1 MSYLTKDTVKE
12 VNPVYKKHIERW
24 RYFWASFNG
33 GFDYRNSSL
42 EMLRRYMNEDS
53 QPGQQYEQRLN
64 YTALENSCKMIVD
77 TYRAFL
83 FRTLPVRA
91 LGNLNK
97 LPYTED
103 WLNSIDLDGTDIDQF
118 MKEANS
124 LAMIYGH
131 IWVLVDK
138 PQSGTAVTLEQE
150 IQQGIRPYAQL
161 ITPENVMDWEY
172 TRVNGRY
179 VLNYLKQKEHEDKEI
194 LIVKVWTNESI
205 CRYQYTKKDENLT
218 LLEELPN
225 TIGEIPF
232 AMLKANPSH
241 TPGLGLSDIADVAK
255 IQQAIFNLMS
265 EAEQSIRVSGHPSL
279 VKTSDTDASAG
290 AGAIITV
297 DSNLPGELKPYLLQ
311 PSSANIDSIIKVL
324 KEHQEMILKMVHLQ
338 GVTEHN
344 TVAKSGIAL
353 QTEFSM
359 LNTRLGDKADSLERL
374 EHKIWKLF
382 QVWTGVQADDEFLVE
397 YKKKFDLRDENNDL
411 ANYKTVRE
419 MGLPSETLN
428 KELDK
433 QIARI
438 VVKDGDVLDEIVDE
452 INNAETVERDL
463 DAERPAEPDVPGI
476 AE

>member
-97 LPYTED
+97 LPYTEN
-103 WLNSIDLDGTDIDQF
+103 WLQDIDLDGTDIDQF

-131 IWVLVDK
+131 CWVLVDK
-138 PQSGTAVTLEQE
+138 PQSDTAVTLEQE

-205 CRYQYTKKDENLT
+205 CRYEYTKKDERLI

-241 TPGLGLSDIADVAK
+241 TRGLLLSDIADVAK

-324 KEHQEMILKMVHLQ
+324 KEHQEMVLKMVHLQ
-338 GVTEHN
+338 GVTAHN

-374 EHKIWKLF
+374 EHKIWNLF
-382 QVWTGVQADDEFLVE
+382 QVWTGVQADDDFLVE

-438 VVKDGDVLDEIVDE
+438 VVKDGDMLDEIVEE
-452 INNAETVERDL
+452 INNAETVEI
-463 DAERPAEPDVPGI
+463 PAEPDVPGI
-476 AE
+476 TE